1 MRDIDEIKKVVK
13 YFNNHET
20 TVRDTAKH
28 CDISKSTVYTYLT
41 KVMPTT
47 EALKKSEKNK
57 AERHIRGGEA
67 TRKKYLEK
75 RS

>member
-13 YFNNHET
+13 YFNNYET

-41 KVMPTT
+41 KVIPTT
-47 EALKKSEKNK
+47 EALKK
-57 AERHIRGGEA
+57 
-67 TRKKYLEK
+67 LEK
-75 RS
+75 IFRKTVLTNYISKKIH

>member
-28 CDISKSTVYTYLT
+28 CNISKSTVYTYLT

-47 EALKKSEKNK
+47 EALKKLEKNK

>member
-41 KVMPTT
+41 KVIPTT
-47 EALKKSEKNK
+47 EALKKLEKNK

>member
-28 CDISKSTVYTYLT
+28 CNISKSTVYTYLT
-41 KVMPTT
+41 KVM
-47 EALKKSEKNK
+47 EEKQLEKN
-57 AERHIRGGEA
+57 I
-67 TRKKYLEK
+67 
-75 RS
+75 

>member
-1 MRDIDEIKKVVK
+1 MKDIDEIKKVVK

-41 KVMPTT
+41 KVIPTT
-47 EALKKSEKNK
+47 EALKKLEKIKPNGISVAEKQLEKN
-57 AERHIRGGEA
+57 I
-67 TRKKYLEK
+67 
-75 RS
+75 

>member
-28 CDISKSTVYTYLT
+28 CKISKSTVYTYLT

-47 EALKKSEKNK
+47 EALKKLEKNK

>member
-28 CDISKSTVYTYLT
+28 CNISKSTVYTYLT

-47 EALKKSEKNK
+47 EALKKLEKNK

-67 TRKKYLEK
+67 TRKKYLEI

>member
-13 YFNNHET
+13 YFNNYET

-41 KVMPTT
+41 KVIPTT
-47 EALKKSEKNK
+47 EALKKLEKIKPNGISVEEKQLEKN
-57 AERHIRGGEA
+57 I
-67 TRKKYLEK
+67 
-75 RS
+75 

>member
-13 YFNNHET
+13 YFNNYET

-41 KVMPTT
+41 KVIPTT
-47 EALKKSEKNK
+47 EALKKIKPNGISVEEKQLEKN
-57 AERHIRGGEA
+57 I
-67 TRKKYLEK
+67 
-75 RS
+75 

>member
-28 CDISKSTVYTYLT
+28 CNISKSTVYTYLT

-47 EALKKSEKNK
+47 EALKKFEKNK

>member
-28 CDISKSTVYTYLT
+28 CNISKSTVYTYLT

-47 EALKKSEKNK
+47 EALKKLEKNK

-75 RS
+75 QS

>member
-47 EALKKSEKNK
+47 EALKKLEKNSINSK
-57 AERHIRGGEA
+57 KIEKK
-67 TRKKYLEK
+67 RKTH
-75 RS
+75 

>member
-47 EALKKSEKNK
+47 EALKKLEKNK
-57 AERHIRGGEA
+57 DERHIRGGEA

>member
-47 EALKKSEKNK
+47 EALKKLEKNK
-57 AERHIRGGEA
+57 AERHIRGGPSEHH
-67 TRKKYLEK
+67 R
-75 RS
+75 

>member
-41 KVMPTT
+41 KVIPTT
-47 EALKKSEKNK
+47 EALKKLEKNK

-67 TRKKYLEK
+67 TRKNYLEK

>member
-47 EALKKSEKNK
+47 EALKKLEKNK